1 MKTLP
6 AIFLL
11 ALLSGHYQLW
21 AQFPTVKWQYPL
33 PAPAFG
39 SAAAADMDKDGKYEI
54 VFTTYTNDGKAH
66 CLNGEDGSISW
77 IADIGG
83 CGDVAP
89 LIIDADGD
97 DTLDVI
103 VNGSCNPEIFCING
117 YTGAIKWRKAS
128 GGGDSPPTAA
138 DMDGDGKLEILFC
151 NFNGDL
157 RIYNAED
164 GTTDKIILVDPHQGP
179 IQTEPTLVDLNQDG
193 KLDIIIASHYNTSG
207 LFVWAYN
214 YQTADTFWTNTT
226 TDTSTYNA
234 YHGGAVAD
242 IDQDGKMEY
251 VIGSNNGLVR
261 AFNVEDGSILWNKA
275 IPMSNM
281 GAISIADLDGDG
293 DLEIVVTNND
303 WITFDE
309 RIWLLKGIDG
319 TVDWSYATSFSSFRG
334 CAIGDINGND
344 TLDLVAGYFMG
355 DIIAVE
361 PYTGLLWQM
370 NSGTYLPTGLP
381 YYESDHG
388 PLIADFDQNGK
399 MDVFIFAG
407 YGTYT
412 PDSQNVGK
420 AFMIEAG
427 IGTCPEWLS
436 FRRDEYRSG
445 FLDRNITDTLCN
457 PVTSSQSEMKSER
470 EQRVYPNPCS
480 NYLQI
485 SEKEAV
491 LIILRDL
498 QGRIIL
504 TKDLEVEEQV
514 NLESIPSGLYFLE
527 VKTNGVSHTHRVS
540 VEK

>member
-1 MKTLP
+1 MKTYS
-6 AIFLL
+6 LL
-11 ALLSGHYQLW
+11 LVLLSHTALF
-21 AQFPTVKWQYPL
+21 AQIPNVKWQYPL

-214 YQTADTFWTNTT
+214 YQTADTFWTNFT

-261 AFNVEDGSILWNKA
+261 AFNVEDGSILWTRP

-303 WITFDE
+303 WVTFDE

-399 MDVFIFAG
+399 MDVFIVAG

-427 IGTCPEWLS
+427 TGTCPEWLS
-436 FRRDEYRSG
+436 FRRDAHRSG

-457 PVTSSQSEMKSER
+457 PVTGVQQEYSSTDKIM
-470 EQRVYPNPCS
+470 VYPNPAS
-480 NYLQI
+480 ESIRLKGIQTASLTLLDFQGRTLKQQTLND
-485 SEKEAV
+485 SEKFS
-491 LIILRDL
+491 L
-498 QGRIIL
+498 QEFTPGL
-504 TKDLEVEEQV
+504 YLLQV
-514 NLESIPSGLYFLE
+514 NTGSENQIF
-527 VKTNGVSHTHRVS
+527 KIF
-540 VEK
+540 VE

>member
-1 MKTLP
+1 M
-6 AIFLL
+6 
-11 ALLSGHYQLW
+11 
-21 AQFPTVKWQYPL
+21 VKWQYPL

-39 SAAAADMDKDGKYEI
+39 SAAAADMDKDGKHEI

-66 CLNGEDGSISW
+66 CLNAEDGSILW

-89 LIIDADGD
+89 LILDADGD

-117 YTGAIKWRKAS
+117 YTGDIKWRQPS
-128 GGGDSPPTAA
+128 GGGDSPPTSA
-138 DMDGDGKLEILFC
+138 DMDGDGTLEILFC

-157 RIYNAED
+157 RIINAED
-164 GTTDKIILVDPHQGP
+164 GTTDKNIPVDPHQGP
-179 IQTEPTLVDLNQDG
+179 IQTEPTLVDINQDG

-214 YQTADTFWTNTT
+214 YQTADTFWTNVT
-226 TDTSTYNA
+226 TDTSMYNA

-242 IDQDGKMEY
+242 IDQDGKPEY

-261 AFNVEDGSILWNKA
+261 AFNVENGSLLWTTP

-293 DLEIVVTNND
+293 DLEVVITNND

-309 RIWLLKGIDG
+309 RIWLLNGIDG
-319 TVDWSYATSFSSFRG
+319 SVDWSYSTTFSSFRG

-355 DIIAVE
+355 DIIAIE
-361 PYTGLLWQM
+361 PYNGLIWQM
-370 NSGTYLPTGLP
+370 NSGSYLPAGLP

-388 PLIADFDQNGK
+388 PLIADFDQNGS
-399 MDVFIFAG
+399 MDVFIVAG

-427 IGTCPEWLS
+427 TGRCPEWLS
-436 FRRDEYRSG
+436 FRYDVYRSG
-445 FLDRNITDTLCN
+445 FLDRNITDTACN
-457 PVTSSQSEMKSER
+457 PVTQIQPNQLEGPLLYP
-470 EQRVYPNPCS
+470 YPNPAKTS
-480 NYLQI
+480 LTIKGSTEATFILFDHLGKQVSDGKLNRESPISLLGLPIGMYLLQVTTTEGLVKRFKI
-485 SEKEAV
+485 SKE
-491 LIILRDL
+491 
-498 QGRIIL
+498 
-504 TKDLEVEEQV
+504 
-514 NLESIPSGLYFLE
+514 
-527 VKTNGVSHTHRVS
+527 
-540 VEK
+540 